1 MLGRYL
7 FIAKLKRFERVKVK
21 KYMMGSQDLASLIG
35 RFKYVRVLDSNPH
48 TKVISLLGSIDGKD
62 AVLTAEKTHFIFDET
77 VRRPSQ
83 SGRSTPIFFH
93 REIDEYSFLNG
104 ITDLKELTSNDI
116 YYWGL
121 SVLKQHILH
130 NPTAKVNLIWPA
142 SQFHIKGYDQ
152 QDLHVVRETPD
163 MYRNIVVPF
172 IQEMCT
178 SERMKWVNNI
188 LYEGAEDDRV
198 VYKEYSSRN
207 KEDGFVILPDMKW
220 DGINIDS
227 LYLVAIV
234 YRDDI
239 KSLRDLNPNH
249 RDWLIRLNKKIKTII
264 PQHYDYN
271 VNPDELRVFIHYQP
285 SYYHFHVHIVN
296 IRHPGV
302 GEERGSGM
310 TVLLEDV
317 IEALGFLGPEGYMKK
332 TLTYVIGE
340 NHDLWKKGF
349 KEEVE
354 KQLKH
359 DGIATSPEKG
369 SGFNTNL
376 G

>member
-1 MLGRYL
+1 
-7 FIAKLKRFERVKVK
+7 
-21 KYMMGSQDLASLIG
+21 
-35 RFKYVRVLDSNPH
+35 
-48 TKVISLLGSIDGKD
+48 
-62 AVLTAEKTHFIFDET
+62 
-77 VRRPSQ
+77 
-83 SGRSTPIFFH
+83 
-93 REIDEYSFLNG
+93 
-104 ITDLKELTSNDI
+104 
-116 YYWGL
+116 
-121 SVLKQHILH
+121 
-130 NPTAKVNLIWPA
+130 
-142 SQFHIKGYDQ
+142 
-152 QDLHVVRETPD
+152 
-163 MYRNIVVPF
+163 
-172 IQEMCT
+172 
-178 SERMKWVNNI
+178 
-188 LYEGAEDDRV
+188 
-198 VYKEYSSRN
+198 
-207 KEDGFVILPDMKW
+207 MKW

-271 VNPDELRVFIHYQP
+271 VNPDELRIFIHYQP

-310 TVLLEDV
+310 TILLEDV